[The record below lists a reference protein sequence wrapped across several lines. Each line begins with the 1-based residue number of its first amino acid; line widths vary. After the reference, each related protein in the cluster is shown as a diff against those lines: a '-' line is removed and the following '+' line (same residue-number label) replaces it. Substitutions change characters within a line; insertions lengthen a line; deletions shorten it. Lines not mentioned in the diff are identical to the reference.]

1 MKNLKYILV
10 ALLLLAFSCKKKEV
24 DPEFRIT
31 LKNTT
36 PTNLQEFQENV
47 MVTIEY
53 QHPEGF
59 MGFSDPDY
67 LSLEIHDSR
76 LTNPDFYHL
85 QPLSPPNQTISIQGK
100 INVEIDSPFR
110 FGNGNSETLTYSLRI
125 QDNKSKWSNTV
136 TTPIITVNK

>member
-10 ALLLLAFSCKKKEV
+10 AFLLLTFSCKKEEV
-24 DPEFRIT
+24 EPEFKIT

-59 MGFSDPDY
+59 VGFADPYY

-125 QDNKSKWSNTV
+125 QDNKKKWSNTV

>member
-1 MKNLKYILV
+1 MKNLKYILL
-10 ALLLLAFSCKKKEV
+10 ALLLLSLGCKKEKV
-24 DPEFRIT
+24 DIKFKIT

-47 MVTIEY
+47 IVTIEY

-76 LTNPDFYHL
+76 LSNPDFYHL
-85 QPLSPPNQTISIQGK
+85 QPLSPPDQTISIQGSV
-100 INVEIDSPFR
+100 NVEIDSPFR

-125 QDNKSKWSNTV
+125 QDNKKKWSNHV

>member
-1 MKNLKYILV
+1 MRILKYILV
-10 ALLLLAFSCKKKEV
+10 AFLLLTFSCKKEKVE
-24 DPEFRIT
+24 PEFKIT

-36 PTNLQEFQENV
+36 PINLQEFQENV

-100 INVEIDSPFR
+100 INIEIDSPFR

-125 QDNKSKWSNTV
+125 QDNNKKWSNTI

>member
-1 MKNLKYILV
+1 MKNLKYILL
-10 ALLLLAFSCKKKEV
+10 ALLLLSLGCKKEEAEV
-24 DPEFRIT
+24 EFKIT

-36 PTNLQEFQENV
+36 PTNLQEFQENI
-47 MVTIEY
+47 MVTLEY

-59 MGFSDPDY
+59 VGFDDPDY

-85 QPLSPPNQTISIQGK
+85 QPLSPPNQTISIQGT

-110 FGNGNSETLTYSLRI
+110 FGNGDSETLTYAIRI
-125 QDNKSKWSNTV
+125 QDNKMKWSNMV
-136 TTPIITVNK
+136 TTPIITVNR

>member
-1 MKNLKYILV
+1 MRILKYILV
-10 ALLLLAFSCKKKEV
+10 AFLLLTFSCQKEEV
-24 DPEFRIT
+24 EPEFKIT

-36 PTNLQEFQENV
+36 PTDLQEFQENV

-85 QPLSPPNQTISIQGK
+85 QPLSPPNQTISIQGE

-125 QDNKSKWSNTV
+125 QDNKKEWSNPV

>member
-1 MKNLKYILV
+1 MRILKYILV
-10 ALLLLAFSCKKKEV
+10 AFLLLTFSCQKEEV
-24 DPEFRIT
+24 EPEFKIT

-36 PTNLQEFQENV
+36 PINLQEFQENV

-53 QHPEGF
+53 QHPKGF

-100 INVEIDSPFR
+100 INIEIDSPFR

-125 QDNKSKWSNTV
+125 QDNNKKWSNTI

>member
-10 ALLLLAFSCKKKEV
+10 ALLLLTFSCKKEEV
-24 DPEFRIT
+24 EPEFKIT

-59 MGFSDPDY
+59 VGFGDPDY

-100 INVEIDSPFR
+100 INIEIDSPFR

-125 QDNKSKWSNTV
+125 QDNKKKWSNTV

>member
-1 MKNLKYILV
+1 MKSLKYILV
-10 ALLLLAFSCKKKEV
+10 ALLLLAFSCKKEEV

-136 TTPIITVNK
+136 ITPIITVNK

>member
-1 MKNLKYILV
+1 MKNLKYILL
-10 ALLLLAFSCKKKEV
+10 ALLLLSLGCKKEEV
-24 DPEFRIT
+24 EFRIT
-31 LKNTT
+31 LMNTS

-47 MVTIEY
+47 MVTLEY

-59 MGFSDPDY
+59 VGFDDPDY

-85 QPLSPPNQTISIQGK
+85 QPLSPPNQTISIQGT

-110 FGNGNSETLTYSLRI
+110 FGNGDSETLTYAIRI
-125 QDNKSKWSNTV
+125 QDNKMKWSNTV

>member
-1 MKNLKYILV
+1 MRLLRYILV
-10 ALLLLAFSCKKKEV
+10 SCLLFSFSCKKEKVE
-24 DPEFRIT
+24 PEFRIS

-76 LTNPDFYHL
+76 LSNPDFYHL

-125 QDNKSKWSNTV
+125 QDNKQKWSNTI

>member
-10 ALLLLAFSCKKKEV
+10 AFLLLTFSCKKEEV
-24 DPEFRIT
+24 DPEFKIT

-47 MVTIEY
+47 MVTIKY

-59 MGFSDPDY
+59 VGFADPDY

-125 QDNKSKWSNTV
+125 QDNKKKWSNTV

>member
-1 MKNLKYILV
+1 MKSLKYILV
-10 ALLLLAFSCKKKEV
+10 VLLLLAFSCKKEEV
-24 DPEFRIT
+24 NPEFRIT

-76 LTNPDFYHL
+76 LPNPDFYHL
-85 QPLSPPNQTISIQGK
+85 QPLSPPNQTISIQGT
-100 INVEIDSPFR
+100 INIEIDSPFR
-110 FGNGNSETLTYSLRI
+110 FGNGDSENLTYAIRV
-125 QDNKSKWSNTV
+125 QDNKMKWSNTV

>member
-1 MKNLKYILV
+1 MKSLKYILV

>member
-1 MKNLKYILV
+1 MKKILFI
-10 ALLLLAFSCKKKEV
+10 LLSISLISSCEKEDDSLFCLSLLS
-24 DPEFRIT
+24 T
-31 LKNTT
+31 S
-36 PTNLQEFQENV
+36 PTSMQEFQENI
-47 MVTIEY
+47 MVTLEY

-59 MGFSDPDY
+59 LGFDDPDY

-85 QPLSPPNQTISIQGK
+85 QPLSPPNQTISIQGT

-110 FGNGNSETLTYSLRI
+110 FGNGDSETLTYDIRI
-125 QDNKSKWSNTV
+125 QDNKMKWSNTV

>member
-1 MKNLKYILV
+1 MQNIKCILLIV
-10 ALLLLAFSCKKKEV
+10 VLLTFSCKKE
-24 DPEFRIT
+24 DQFTEFRIS

-47 MVTIEY
+47 IVTISY

-59 MGFSDPDY
+59 LGFSDPDY

-76 LTNPDFYHL
+76 LTSPDYYHL
-85 QPLSPPNQTISIQGK
+85 QPLTPPNENISIQGE
-100 INVEIDSPFR
+100 IDVEIDSPFR

-125 QDNKSKWSNTV
+125 QDNKKNWSNTI
-136 TTPIITVNK
+136 TTPTITVNK

>member
-1 MKNLKYILV
+1 MKKLTYILF
-10 ALLLLAFSCKKKEV
+10 ACLLLTFSCKKDEAQ
-24 DPEFRIT
+24 PEFKIA

-36 PTNLQEFQENV
+36 PTNLQEFQENI
-47 MVTIEY
+47 MVIIEY

-59 MGFSDPDY
+59 MGFDDPDY

-76 LTNPDFYHL
+76 LSNPDFYHL
-85 QPLSPPNQTISIQGK
+85 QPLSPPNQTISIQGE
-100 INVEIDSPFR
+100 INVEIDSPFL

-125 QDNKSKWSNTV
+125 QDNKKKWSNTI

>member
-1 MKNLKYILV
+1 MKILRYILV
-10 ALLLLAFSCKKKEV
+10 ALLLTFSCKKEKLE
-24 DPEFRIT
+24 PEFRIT

-36 PTNLQEFQENV
+36 PTNLQEFQENI

-59 MGFSDPDY
+59 MGFADTDY

-76 LTNPDFYHL
+76 LSNPDFYHL
-85 QPLSPPNQTISIQGK
+85 QPLSPPNQTISIQGR
-100 INVEIDSPFR
+100 INVEIDSPFL
-110 FGNGNSETLTYSLRI
+110 FGNGNSETLTYYLRI
-125 QDNKSKWSNTV
+125 QDNNKKWSNTI

>member
-1 MKNLKYILV
+1 MRNLKYILL
-10 ALLLLAFSCKKKEV
+10 AFLLLTFSCKKEENE
-24 DPEFRIT
+24 PEFKIT

-36 PTNLQEFQENV
+36 PTNLQEFQENI
-47 MVTIEY
+47 MVTLEY

-59 MGFSDPDY
+59 VGFADPDY

-85 QPLSPPNQTISIQGK
+85 QPLSPPNQTISIQGT

-110 FGNGNSETLTYSLRI
+110 FGNGDSETLTYAIRI
-125 QDNKSKWSNTV
+125 QDNKMKWSNTV
-136 TTPIITVNK
+136 KTLTITVSK